1 MGTPYIIGL
10 PCFVIISAGDGGHA
24 GAQLMPL
31 RNDASLAAAE
41 LAIFVEQAALGTGE
55 HMILSVYFDSLL
67 MSGRS
72 SLAVLGGAFLW
83 SKASTG

>member
-1 MGTPYIIGL
+1 
-10 PCFVIISAGDGGHA
+10 
-24 GAQLMPL
+24 MPL